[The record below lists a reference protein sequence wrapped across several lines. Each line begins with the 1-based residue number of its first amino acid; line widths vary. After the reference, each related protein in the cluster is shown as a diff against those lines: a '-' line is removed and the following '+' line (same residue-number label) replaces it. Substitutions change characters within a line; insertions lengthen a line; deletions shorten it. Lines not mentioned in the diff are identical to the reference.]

1 MLAYRSRYKDEAS
14 RLSVASKL
22 LQILILGLLLVLAP
36 GHIRYILPIFIMLYL
51 AAAVTEA
58 FSLLK
63 LLGAYSERVKERYFT
78 LVAIAGSG
86 LIILY
91 PLLPSRPYFVAVAS
105 LTGAFGGFY
114 PAYVLLVKLKETPL
128 QKLIGVLYIVVILSL
143 LGKGILAVGHLAE
156 RAPAVGG
163 FLQDLFY
170 VGLYLQMLIGTA
182 GFMLLMRERSYAE
195 LERAATYDELTGILN
210 RRAFVQRARP
220 LIMGAARHAVPYSFL
235 LVDVDH
241 FKSVNDSHGHDTGD
255 RVLRHF
261 AGKIAAELDRGDL
274 FGRFG
279 GEEFAI
285 LLHRADE
292 TAAEEIAERLRR
304 VVEASALP
312 GMSLSYTISLGLVT
326 VQPGQRVPLNTL
338 YRLSDKALYEAKQ
351 QGRNCVVHCP
361 LV

>member
-1 MLAYRSRYKDEAS
+1 M
-14 RLSVASKL
+14 SVASKL
-22 LQILILGLLLVLAP
+22 LQILILGLLLILAP
-36 GHIRYILPIFIMLYL
+36 GHIRYILPMFIILYL

-63 LLGAYSERVKERYFT
+63 LLGVYSERVKKRYFA
-78 LVAIAGSG
+78 LVAITGSG
-86 LIILY
+86 LIMLHS
-91 PLLPSRPYFVAVAS
+91 LLPSSPYFFALAS
-105 LTGAFGGFY
+105 LAGALGGIY
-114 PAYVLLVKLKETPL
+114 PAYVLLIKLKATPL
-128 QKLIGVLYIVVILSL
+128 QKLIGVLYVVVILSL
-143 LGKGILAVGHLAE
+143 LGKGLLAAGHLAE
-156 RAPAVGG
+156 RAPAVDG

-220 LIMGAARHAVPYSFL
+220 LIIAAARNAVPYSFL

-241 FKSVNDSHGHDTGD
+241 FKNVNDSYGHDTGD
-255 RVLRHF
+255 QVLRHF
-261 AGKIAAELDRGDL
+261 AGKISAELDRGDL

-285 LLHRADE
+285 LLHPADE
-292 TAAEEIAERLRR
+292 AASEEIAERLRR
-304 VVEASALP
+304 TVEASALP
-312 GMSLSYTISLGLVT
+312 GISLSYTISLGLVT
-326 VQPGQRVPLNTL
+326 VQAGQRVPLNML

-361 LV
+361 LI